1 MVGSYVRKL
10 REAEECG
17 AVPDNSKVPFLR
29 RYRAK
34 RHAPLARSRTEVPV
48 WRAGLALYGGRDTNM
63 DVMMLPTGAHPAL
76 YAEPARKNHQGPIGA
91 SALRRRKCSHRP
103 CRPHRSSRCRLRRV
117 RAAALETS
125 CGICGATLFWY
136 MAIGSVWFGSVR
148 FVGLANDPRQTALLH
163 RMPTLP
169 SSSEAISRWR
179 RAITSSVS
187 TFRHIEAAGCRLCRT
202 NVPCAVAWHES
213 PGDWVVQGVALP

>member
-1 MVGSYVRKL
+1 MAGSYVRKL

-17 AVPDNSKVPFLR
+17 AVPDNSKVPFLH

-63 DVMMLPTGAHPAL
+63 DVMMLPTVAHPAL
-76 YAEPARKNHQGPIGA
+76 HAEPAPKNHQGPIGA
-91 SALRRRKCSHRP
+91 SALRRRKWSHRP

-136 MAIGSVWFGSVR
+136 MAIGSVRFGSVR
-148 FVGLANDPRQTALLH
+148 RPSERPETDCALASDANAAFFERSNQQVAPCH
-163 RMPTLP
+163 YV
-169 SSSEAISRWR
+169 
-179 RAITSSVS
+179 VS
-187 TFRHIEAAGCRLCRT
+187 IYFPAYRGGRVSIMF
-202 NVPCAVAWHES
+202 
-213 PGDWVVQGVALP
+213 PGECCLACCLA